1 MDYVHDF
8 RELRRSARRR
18 LPGFAFDFID
28 GGAGREAAAA
38 RNTQAFVDAE
48 IHPDPLHP
56 RSRDASCVLFK
67 QSYAAPFGVAPMGGL
82 GIVDAHAD
90 ISIARAAAACDV
102 PYVLSCVA
110 NTSIEDVA
118 RAAGRSPWLQLYC
131 PQDRSLLFGLVDRAK
146 DLGCPVLM
154 LTVDMPM
161 VGKRLR
167 DIRNR
172 LSMPLRWS
180 ARTVLDAVARPRWS
194 LKQVV
199 NGPLHWPNLS
209 VPAGGADDLATLM
222 ARQTGG
228 VIDWEL
234 IAMLRDR
241 WPGALLI
248 KGVQSASVARRAHQL
263 GCDGVVVSNHG
274 GRQLDGATAS
284 LHSLPAVAAAMR
296 GGVTAIDSGLRCGE
310 DVLKARLAG
319 AFVAFFGRP
328 VAFAYAAGG
337 QPAVE
342 ALLRILRHEYLC
354 ASAQAGEGSPDVRL
368 SLRNEL
374 VPPTIHESAS
384 QAF

>member
-28 GGAGREAAAA
+28 GSAGREAAAA
-38 RNTQAFVDAE
+38 RNVQAFADAE

-56 RSRDASCVLFK
+56 RARETRCALFN
-67 QSYAAPFGVAPMGGL
+67 QSYAAPFGIAPMGGL
-82 GIVDAHAD
+82 GIIDGRAD

-102 PYVLSCVA
+102 PYVLSSVA
-110 NTSIEDVA
+110 NTSLEDVA

-172 LSMPLRWS
+172 LSIPFRWS
-180 ARTVLDAVARPRWS
+180 ARTVIDVVARPRWG
-194 LKQVV
+194 LAQLV
-199 NGPLHWPNLS
+199 NGPLQFPNLR
-209 VPAGGADDLATLM
+209 VPADDADDLATLM

-228 VIDWEL
+228 IIDWEL
-234 IAMLRDR
+234 IATLRDR
-241 WPGALLI
+241 WPNALLI

-274 GRQLDGATAS
+274 GRQLDGAAAS
-284 LHSLPAVAAAMR
+284 LHSLSAVAAATR

-319 AFVAFFGRP
+319 ASVAFFGRP

-337 QPAVE
+337 QAAVE

-354 ASAQAGEGSPDVRL
+354 ACVQAGEGSPDVQL
-368 SLRNEL
+368 LLRNEL
-374 VPPTIHESAS
+374 VPPAAS
-384 QAF
+384 